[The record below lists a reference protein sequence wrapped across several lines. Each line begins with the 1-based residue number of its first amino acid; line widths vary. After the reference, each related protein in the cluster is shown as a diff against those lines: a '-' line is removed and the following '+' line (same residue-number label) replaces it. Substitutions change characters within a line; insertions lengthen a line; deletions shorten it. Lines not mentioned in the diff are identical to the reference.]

1 MRTMDDE
8 DDIRPLAEWAPKN
21 LDTMSIEQLDDY
33 VADLERE
40 IARVQNEIRA
50 KKEHMSSA
58 EALFKK

>member
-1 MRTMDDE
+1 MDDE